1 MYVKRM
7 SRVRWVV
14 AGVTLAT
21 LLGAAPAVAS
31 TPPTSSGEE
40 TGTTTGGGDTSNLP
54 DTITIGSV
62 NSLTGPAA
70 FCGINEVDGM
80 NLAIQVATEQGLLGD
95 STVELQ
101 VADDLSTA
109 EGGVAAYR
117 QLADQGVSA
126 FVGPCFS
133 PSAQA
138 VITLTSD
145 DEIPMVLTTA
155 GGADFAEPEW
165 AYRAGVPQTHYVGL
179 VADAL
184 SDKGITSVSVIYQ
197 NDNEAIVDLWNATL
211 KPRLE
216 ELGIEILFEDAVA
229 GNTQDFS
236 AQIAQYSD
244 NPPDAIGIL
253 MVGGANVTAVT
264 QVREAG
270 LEQPLFGQQAM
281 AAPFFLENAG
291 EAADGTIFNA
301 NFHPGFEFP
310 SSQAFTEAFV
320 AEYGHDPDY
329 AAANGYD
336 AMMRVLLA
344 INAAGSA
351 EPADIKAALD
361 NDIPSMDGA
370 QGPLTFTENGDVEAP
385 GGVIEVQYPETVTI
399 LTGEG

>member
-1 MYVKRM
+1 M
-7 SRVRWVV
+7 V
-14 AGVTLAT
+14 ATMACAA
-21 LLGAAPAVAS
+21 LLVAS
-31 TPPTSSGEE
+31 CGDDEDTASEDTESTATTASTATSAEGSA
-40 TGTTTGGGDTSNLP
+40 GDLSNLP

-80 NLAIQVATEQGLLGD
+80 NLAIKVAAEEGLTGD
-95 STVELQ
+95 ATVELA
-101 VADDLSTA
+101 VEDDTSTS

-117 QLADQGVSA
+117 RLVDQGVSA

-133 PSAQA
+133 AAAQA
-138 VITLTSD
+138 VIELTGD
-145 DEIPMVLTTA
+145 DQIPMVLTTA
-155 GGADFAEPEW
+155 GGADFAEPEY
-165 AYRAGVPQTHYVGL
+165 AYRAGVPQTHYVQL
-179 VADAL
+179 LADAL
-184 SDKGITSVSVIYQ
+184 DEKGVTSVSVIYQ

-211 KPRLE
+211 KPRLD
-216 ELGIEILFEDAVA
+216 ELGIDILFEDAVA

-253 MVGGANVTAVT
+253 MVGGANVTAVS

-310 SSQAFTEAFV
+310 SSQAFTAAFE
-320 AEYGHDPDY
+320 AEYDREPDY

-351 EPADIKAALD
+351 EPNDIKAALD
-361 NDIPSMDGA
+361 NDLPSMDGA
-370 QGPLTFTENGDVEAP
+370 QGPLTFTANGDVEAP
-385 GGVIEVQYPETVTI
+385 GGIIEVRFPETVTI